1 MKSLVL
7 HITNDALLKKPE
19 DGVLEISPPGQNKVR
34 ARRVVTRS
42 RARGTGKYPSWK
54 IGRMVQWESPHE
66 LNAFRLLDA
75 NPAVLAFAEQPAVI
89 VYRLQGETYRHY
101 PDAVVATSQGS
112 EFWEV
117 KSSVDASSPELIERT
132 RLLAAHLPAMGYG
145 YRMVLGEDLSRN
157 PRLRNVLTIL
167 RHGRRALQLPE
178 REALRQILDRT
189 GFVCW
194 GAAKEGLLG
203 QRGRSLLARSFLEGS
218 VVFDVEQPLG
228 PSTRFASTGRPSRD

>member
-1 MKSLVL
+1 MQSPIP
-7 HITNDALLKKPE
+7 HITNDALLHRPD
-19 DGVLEISPPGQNKVR
+19 DGVLEIAPPGGNKLR

-89 VYRLQGETYRHY
+89 VYRLLGETYRHY
-101 PDAVVATSQGS
+101 PDAVVSTVQGS

-117 KSSVDASSPELIERT
+117 KSSAEASGPELIERT
-132 RLLAAHLPAMGYG
+132 RLLAAHLPAMGYQ

-157 PRLRNVLTIL
+157 PRLRNVKTML
-167 RHGRRALQLPE
+167 RYGRRALLLPE
-178 REALRQILDRT
+178 RETLRQILDRT
-189 GFVCW
+189 GYVCW
-194 GAAKEGLLG
+194 GAATEGLLG
-203 QRGRSLLARSFLEGS
+203 RRGRSLLARSFLEGS
-218 VVFDVEQPLG
+218 VVFDVEQPLSA
-228 PSTRFASTGRPSRD
+228 STRFAPAGRKSRD